1 MKKIKI
7 PKTFEYPDT
16 LNENFG
22 IIEIFG
28 IKIWLLK
35 SHFGCGLS
43 ICMWNKKIWLI
54 PFMNFMTC
62 LFAEYRGSNTVFYD
76 NQWFVIIKIKNYNAL
91 CNCSKESI
99 CLKVLFSL
107 RVKFFNSKIC
117 ASLRFDSSMPSTAT
131 IRWAEL
137 FFTLDS

>member
-1 MKKIKI
+1 MKKFKSSRRSSSRISRMKI
-7 PKTFEYPDT
+7 LES
-16 LNENFG
+16 
-22 IIEIFG
+22 
-28 IKIWLLK
+28 LK
-35 SHFGCGLS
+35 FSESKFGC
-43 ICMWNKKIWLI
+43 WNLTSAVGYRFACGIRRYDWYR
-54 PFMNFMTC
+54 MNFMTC

-76 NQWFVIIKIKNYNAL
+76 NQWFKMIKIKNYNAL

-117 ASLRFDSSMPSTAT
+117 ASLRFDSSIPSTAT